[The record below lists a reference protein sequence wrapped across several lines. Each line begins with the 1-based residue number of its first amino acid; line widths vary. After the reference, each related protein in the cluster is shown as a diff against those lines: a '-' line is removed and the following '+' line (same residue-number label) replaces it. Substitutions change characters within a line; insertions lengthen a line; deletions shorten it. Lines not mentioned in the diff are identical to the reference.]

1 MNSEILKKV
10 FTTIENYQSAMIQM
24 QTELTGIPALSPE
37 NNGTGENE
45 KADYLKKYLKTTL
58 QPDSLEQIDAPDSR
72 VPAGFRPNLLAR
84 FNGKN
89 HRKTIWIMSHL
100 DVVPPGEASLWHTD
114 PYKVVIKNG
123 KLFGRGVEDNQQG
136 LVGSVFAV
144 KALKDLGIMPE
155 YDIGLAIVADEETGS
170 KYGLT
175 YVLKNQRDLFR
186 KDDLIIVPD
195 AGNGEGTMIEVAE
208 KSILWLK
215 FEVIGKQCHGSTPE
229 VGINAHK
236 AGAHLIVK
244 LNQLYDIFK
253 VSDPVFD
260 PPISTFEPTR
270 KEANVPN
277 VNTIPGEDVFYFDCR
292 VLPNYPLAE
301 VEAEIQRMV
310 AEIGKTFGVTVKIS
324 SPQREEAA
332 PSTPTDAPVV
342 EALKLAI
349 KDVYKREAKTVGIG
363 GGTVAAFFRRAGLN
377 AAVWA
382 TLDEVAHQPN
392 EYCIL
397 SNLINDTKVFAHIF
411 LQE

>member
-301 VEAEIQRMV
+301 VEAEIQRM
-310 AEIGKTFGVTVKIS
+310 
-324 SPQREEAA
+324 Q
-332 PSTPTDAPVV
+332 
-342 EALKLAI
+342 
-349 KDVYKREAKTVGIG
+349 
-363 GGTVAAFFRRAGLN
+363 
-377 AAVWA
+377 
-382 TLDEVAHQPN
+382 
-392 EYCIL
+392 
-397 SNLINDTKVFAHIF
+397 
-411 LQE
+411 

>member
-301 VEAEIQRMV
+301 VEAEIQRMM
-310 AEIGKTFGVTVKIS
+310 AEIEKSFGVTVKIS